1 MATEIVSA
9 NIDAET
15 LESVVLGG
23 DLSRLKPKARLE
35 YYAAVCKSLKLNP
48 LTKPFEYIPLQGKL
62 ILYATKN
69 CTEQL
74 SEKMGI
80 SIELGE
86 GKILGDSYVV
96 KARATGP
103 DGRFVDATGAVPIG
117 KRQGEDHSNSLM
129 KAETK
134 ASRRAVLRY
143 GGLGWLDETEVETI
157 KGAEKVEVD
166 HSTGELQDKMPTET
180 SEPLA
185 TSKQQG
191 FLKSLGYAENT
202 TTLTRKE
209 ASSLIE
215 KLKTGEAT
223 TPPTTSAPQNV
234 TRLEETKRKLL
245 SNSPKIQAMGAD
257 ELIGMLKQLGIPDTE
272 VEIIAEALRIN
283 PSLDIPLT
291 VQEWID
297 ADASGGRTYH
307 EAAKEILGFLM
318 GEVT

>member
-1 MATEIVSA
+1 MTTEIVSA

-15 LESVVLGG
+15 LESVVLDG
-23 DLSRLKPKARLE
+23 DLSKMATKARLE
-35 YYAAVCKSLKLNP
+35 YYAAICKSLDLNP
-48 LTKPFEYIPLQGKL
+48 LTKPFQYIRFQGKTV
-62 ILYATKN
+62 LYATKD

-74 SEKMGI
+74 SKKMRI
-80 SIELGE
+80 SIEIGE

-180 SEPLA
+180 EPLA
-185 TSKQQG
+185 TSKQQD
-191 FLKSLGYAENT
+191 FLKSLGYAADT
-202 TTLTRKE
+202 TTLTKKK
-209 ASSLIE
+209 AFSLIK
-215 KLKTGEAT
+215 KLK
-223 TPPTTSAPQNV
+223 
-234 TRLEETKRKLL
+234 LEDTKRILL
-245 SNSPKIQAMGAD
+245 SNSPEIKAMD
-257 ELIGMLKQLGIPDTE
+257 EDRLIRMLKQLGITDTE
-272 VEIIAEALRIN
+272 VEIVAEALRIN

-297 ADASGGRTYH
+297 ADAPGGRTYH
-307 EAAKEILGFLM
+307 DAAKKILEFLM
-318 GEVT
+318 GEK

>member
-1 MATEIVSA
+1 MTTEIVSA

-15 LESVVLGG
+15 LESVVLDG
-23 DLSRLKPKARLE
+23 DLSKMATKARLE
-35 YYAAVCKSLKLNP
+35 YYAAICKSLDLNP
-48 LTKPFEYIPLQGKL
+48 LTKPFQYIRFQGKTV
-62 ILYATKN
+62 LYATKD

-74 SEKMGI
+74 SKKMRI
-80 SIELGE
+80 SIEIGE

-166 HSTGELQDKMPTET
+166 HTTGELQDKMPTET
-180 SEPLA
+180 EPLA
-185 TSKQQG
+185 TSKQQD
-191 FLKSLGYAENT
+191 FLKSLGYAEDT
-202 TTLTRKE
+202 TTLTKKK
-209 ASSLIE
+209 AFSLIK
-215 KLKTGEAT
+215 KLK
-223 TPPTTSAPQNV
+223 
-234 TRLEETKRKLL
+234 LEDTKRILL
-245 SNSPKIQAMGAD
+245 SNSPEIKAMD
-257 ELIGMLKQLGIPDTE
+257 EDRLIRMLKQLGITDTE
-272 VEIIAEALRIN
+272 VEIVAEALRIN

-297 ADASGGRTYH
+297 ADAPGGRTYH
-307 EAAKEILGFLM
+307 DAAKKILEFLM
-318 GEVT
+318 GEK

>member
-1 MATEIVSA
+1 MTTEIVSA
-9 NIDAET
+9 NIDVET

-180 SEPLA
+180 EPLA
-185 TSKQQG
+185 TSKQQD
-191 FLKSLGYAENT
+191 FLKSLGYAEDT
-202 TTLTRKE
+202 TTLSRKE

-223 TPPTTSAPQNV
+223 TPPNV
-234 TRLEETKRKLL
+234 TRLEDTKRILL
-245 SNSPKIQAMGAD
+245 SNSPEIKAMD
-257 ELIGMLKQLGIPDTE
+257 EDRLIRMLKQLGITDTE
-272 VEIIAEALRIN
+272 VEIIAEALSMDNELIN
-283 PSLDIPLT
+283 PSRDIPLT

-297 ADASGGRTYH
+297 GDAPGGRTYH
-307 EAAKEILGFLM
+307 KAAKKILKFLM
-318 GEVT
+318 GEK

>member
-1 MATEIVSA
+1 MTTEIVSA

-74 SEKMGI
+74 SEKLGI

-134 ASRRAVLRY
+134 ASRERL
-143 GGLGWLDETEVETI
+143 
-157 KGAEKVEVD
+157 KGKR
-166 HSTGELQDKMPTET
+166 
-180 SEPLA
+180 LA
-185 TSKQQG
+185 
-191 FLKSLGYAENT
+191 
-202 TTLTRKE
+202 RKE
-209 ASSLIE
+209 IYDR
-215 KLKTGEAT
+215 LKRE
-223 TPPTTSAPQNV
+223 
-234 TRLEETKRKLL
+234 
-245 SNSPKIQAMGAD
+245 
-257 ELIGMLKQLGIPDTE
+257 
-272 VEIIAEALRIN
+272 
-283 PSLDIPLT
+283 
-291 VQEWID
+291 
-297 ADASGGRTYH
+297 
-307 EAAKEILGFLM
+307 AKEEIRAGYPYLFD
-318 GEVT
+318 EVIDEQGNKTYVELTP

>member
-1 MATEIVSA
+1 MTTEIVSA
-9 NIDAET
+9 NIDVET
-15 LESVVLGG
+15 LESVVLDG
-23 DLSRLKPKARLE
+23 DLSKMATKARLE
-35 YYAAVCKSLKLNP
+35 YYAAICKSLDLNP
-48 LTKPFEYIPLQGKL
+48 LTKPFQYIRFQGKTV
-62 ILYATKN
+62 LYATKD

-74 SEKMGI
+74 SKKMRI
-80 SIELGE
+80 SVEIGE

-166 HSTGELQDKMPTET
+166 HTTGELQDKMPTET
-180 SEPLA
+180 EPLA
-185 TSKQQG
+185 TSKQQD
-191 FLKSLGYAENT
+191 FLKTLGYAEDT
-202 TTLTRKE
+202 TTLSRKE

-215 KLKTGEAT
+215 MLKTGEAT
-223 TPPTTSAPQNV
+223 TPPNV
-234 TRLEETKRKLL
+234 TRLEDTKRILL
-245 SNSPKIQAMGAD
+245 SNSPEIKAMD
-257 ELIGMLKQLGIPDTE
+257 EDRLIRMLKQLGITDTE
-272 VEIIAEALRIN
+272 VEIIAEALSMDNELIN
-283 PSLDIPLT
+283 PSRDIPLT

-297 ADASGGRTYH
+297 GDAPGGRTYH
-307 EAAKEILGFLM
+307 KAAKKILKFLM
-318 GEVT
+318 GEK

>member
-1 MATEIVSA
+1 MTTEIVSA
-9 NIDAET
+9 SIDAET

-86 GKILGDSYVV
+86 GKTLGDSYVV

-157 KGAEKVEVD
+157 KGAEKLEVD
-166 HSTGELQDKMPTET
+166 HSTGELQDKMPAKT

-191 FLKSLGYAENT
+191 FLKTLGYAEDT
-202 TTLTRKE
+202 TTLTKKK
-209 ASSLIE
+209 AFSLIK
-215 KLKTGEAT
+215 KLK
-223 TPPTTSAPQNV
+223 
-234 TRLEETKRKLL
+234 LEDTKRILQGDR
-245 SNSPKIQAMGAD
+245 PEIQAMGAD
-257 ELIGMLKQLGIPDTE
+257 QLIGMLDKLGITDTE
-272 VEIIAEALRIN
+272 VEIVAEALRIN
-283 PSLDIPLT
+283 PSLDIPQT

-297 ADASGGRTYH
+297 GDAPGGRTYH
-307 EAAKEILGFLM
+307 DAAKKILEFLM
-318 GEVT
+318 GEK

>member
-166 HSTGELQDKMPTET
+166 HSTGELQDKMRTKT
-180 SEPLA
+180 S
-185 TSKQQG
+185 T
-191 FLKSLGYAENT
+191 
-202 TTLTRKE
+202 
-209 ASSLIE
+209 ASRPQKKDSDAIFVA
-215 KLKTGEAT
+215 KLED
-223 TPPTTSAPQNV
+223 
-234 TRLEETKRKLL
+234 TKRKLL

-257 ELIGMLKQLGIPDTE
+257 ELIGMLEQLGIPDTE

-297 ADASGGRTYH
+297 ADAPGGRTYH
-307 EAAKEILGFLM
+307 DAAQIIVGFLI
-318 GEVT
+318 GKEK

>member
-1 MATEIVSA
+1 MTTEIVSA

-180 SEPLA
+180 EPLA
-185 TSKQQG
+185 TSKQQD
-191 FLKSLGYAENT
+191 FLKSLGYAADT
-202 TTLTRKE
+202 TTLTKKK
-209 ASSLIE
+209 AFSLIK
-215 KLKTGEAT
+215 KLK
-223 TPPTTSAPQNV
+223 
-234 TRLEETKRKLL
+234 LEDTKRILL
-245 SNSPKIQAMGAD
+245 SNSPEIKAMD
-257 ELIGMLKQLGIPDTE
+257 EDRLIRMLKQLGITDTE
-272 VEIIAEALRIN
+272 VEIVAEALRIN

-297 ADASGGRTYH
+297 ADAPGGRTYH
-307 EAAKEILGFLM
+307 DAAKKILEFLM
-318 GEVT
+318 GEK

>member
-1 MATEIVSA
+1 MTTEIVSA
-9 NIDAET
+9 NIDVET
-15 LESVVLGG
+15 LESVVLDG
-23 DLSRLKPKARLE
+23 DLSKMATKARLE
-35 YYAAVCKSLKLNP
+35 YYAAICKSLDLNP
-48 LTKPFEYIPLQGKL
+48 LTKPFQYIRFQGKTV
-62 ILYATKN
+62 LYATKD

-74 SEKMGI
+74 SKKMRI
-80 SIELGE
+80 SIEIGE

-166 HSTGELQDKMPTET
+166 HTTGELQDKMPTET
-180 SEPLA
+180 EPLA
-185 TSKQQG
+185 TSKQQD
-191 FLKSLGYAENT
+191 FLKSLGYAEDT
-202 TTLTRKE
+202 TTLTKKK
-209 ASSLIE
+209 AFSLIE

-307 EAAKEILGFLM
+307 KAAKKILKFLM
-318 GEVT
+318 GEK

>member
-1 MATEIVSA
+1 MTTEIVSA

-15 LESVVLGG
+15 LESVVLDG
-23 DLSRLKPKARLE
+23 DLSKMATKARLE
-35 YYAAVCKSLKLNP
+35 YYAAICKSLDLNP
-48 LTKPFEYIPLQGKL
+48 LTKPFQYIRFQGKTV
-62 ILYATKN
+62 LYATKD

-74 SEKMGI
+74 SKKMRI
-80 SIELGE
+80 SIEIGE

-180 SEPLA
+180 EPLA
-185 TSKQQG
+185 TSKQQD
-191 FLKSLGYAENT
+191 FLKTLGYAEDT
-202 TTLTRKE
+202 TTLSRKE

-223 TPPTTSAPQNV
+223 TPPNV
-234 TRLEETKRKLL
+234 TRLEDTKRILL
-245 SNSPKIQAMGAD
+245 SNSPEIKAMD
-257 ELIGMLKQLGIPDTE
+257 EDRLIRMLKQLGITDTE
-272 VEIIAEALRIN
+272 VEIVAEALRIN

-297 ADASGGRTYH
+297 ADAPGGRTYH
-307 EAAKEILGFLM
+307 DAAKKILEFLM
-318 GEVT
+318 GEK